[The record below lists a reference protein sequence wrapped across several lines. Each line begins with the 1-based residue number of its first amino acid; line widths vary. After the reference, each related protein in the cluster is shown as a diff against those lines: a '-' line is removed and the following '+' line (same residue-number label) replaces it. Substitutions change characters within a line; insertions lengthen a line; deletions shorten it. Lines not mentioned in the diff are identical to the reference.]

1 MFYLNCLHKDQARCI
16 EAMRGSGLSMC
27 LILALAAIG
36 VLASNQSVDM
46 IGVLI
51 VWVATFLGFSAGV
64 MTAHGMADS
73 CTHISG
79 PKRQTPATV
88 GNEIQVGPG
97 GTMVKM
103 VPVGFAVS
111 TQDILAMIVIGAG
124 LGVAGYPPI
133 LEEAGIGVQSA
144 KLISTVFITAGFISL
159 MFPYVYPRLG
169 FSCYPQEPKGK

>member
-51 VWVATFLGFSAGV
+51 GV

-73 CTHISG
+73 CTHISP

-88 GNEIQVGPG
+88 GNEIQIGPG